1 MSNQKLSG
9 YLVNSLS
16 LLPALLM
23 APLAL
28 AEAPVPEKAV
38 VISTDSDQLEWGP
51 CPDFIPAGCEIAVL
65 HGNPA
70 DKNADIFFKVPGDFK
85 IPYHWHNSQERMVL
99 VSGELEV
106 TYDGQPTAVIK
117 AGDYAYGPAKLPHD
131 AYCRKGDPCILF
143 IGFVLPV
150 DAMPLEAKR

>member
-1 MSNQKLSG
+1 LAT
-9 YLVNSLS
+9 
-16 LLPALLM
+16 LPASAQEPGKENAFVLS
-23 APLAL
+23 AGD
-28 AEAPVPEKAV
+28 K
-38 VISTDSDQLEWGP
+38 QLQWGP

-70 DKNADIFFKVPGDFK
+70 EKNADIFFKVPGDFK
-85 IPYHWHNSQERMVL
+85 IPYHWHNSPERMVL

-117 AGDYAYGPAKLPHD
+117 PGNYAYGPAKLPHD

-150 DAMPLEAKR
+150 DAMPLEAKRQAGTGQRNMANRNTPRMSR

>member
-1 MSNQKLSG
+1 MSNHKMSG
-9 YLVNSLS
+9 YLIKSLA
-16 LLPALLM
+16 LLPALLA

-28 AEAPVPEKAV
+28 AAAPAQEKAL
-38 VISTDSDQLEWGP
+38 VISADSDQLEWGP
-51 CPDFIPAGCEIAVL
+51 CPEFIPAGCEIAVL

-70 DKNADIFFKVPGDFK
+70 DKNADIFFKVPADFK

-117 AGDYAYGPAKLPHD
+117 AGEYAYGPAKLPHD